1 MKASNLGRHGKGSTM
16 FPIDETGKYMPAFS
30 ADDVKVFDVKPH
42 WLKGYKEIIQQP
54 STQRPNL
61 LHLGISPEQ
70 QELLNLHQVNNTTM
84 LSSVA
89 PTRKLKFHG
98 EDYRS
103 PAGLPSY
110 MEPTL
115 YSQEEMARR
124 MTPYQQALMRINQ
137 TEKAADRV
145 IQRTTDDKVYYDL
158 DGNILK
164 TPLDNY

>member
-1 MKASNLGRHGKGSTM
+1 
-16 FPIDETGKYMPAFS
+16 
-30 ADDVKVFDVKPH
+30 
-42 WLKGYKEIIQQP
+42 
-54 STQRPNL
+54 

-110 MEPTL
+110 MEPYL
-115 YSQEEMARR
+115 YSQEEIARR
-124 MTPYQQALMRINQ
+124 MTPYQQALMKLNQ
-137 TEKAADRV
+137 TEKAADR
-145 IQRTTDDKVYYDL
+145 IIKRTTDDKVYYDL
-158 DGNILK
+158 EGNILK
-164 TPLDNY
+164 TPSDNY